1 MHLRPS
7 RAETYNILLLV
18 RLPDFANIVRGRGR
32 LGRCCHPGG
41 HQPLRGRN
49 DAGQFCTAR
58 AKIYPQPMNMA
69 LALSISRFLADR
81 NLVGSCQPADYLAQ
95 LNSTEL
101 VKQDKVQPDFHG

>member
-1 MHLRPS
+1 
-7 RAETYNILLLV
+7 
-18 RLPDFANIVRGRGR
+18 
-32 LGRCCHPGG
+32 
-41 HQPLRGRN
+41 
-49 DAGQFCTAR
+49 
-58 AKIYPQPMNMA
+58 MNMA